1 MSTPLNTLKNVN
13 KHYLIA
19 LERAGL
25 NTVEKLC
32 TMTYSGLK
40 AVKGL
45 GVIGPLELVRAL
57 NEMGLRLMEE

>member
-1 MSTPLNTLKNVN
+1 MDTPLNTLKNVN

-40 AVKGL
+40 AVKLAKGAAAQAVL
-45 GVIGPLELVRAL
+45 
-57 NEMGLRLMEE
+57 

>member
-1 MSTPLNTLKNVN
+1 MDTPLKNVN
-13 KHYLIA
+13 KRCLKA
-19 LERAGL
+19 LESAGVD
-25 NTVEKLC
+25 TVEKLC

-57 NEMGLRLMEE
+57 NEMGLKLMEE

>member
-1 MSTPLNTLKNVN
+1 MDTPLNTLKKVN
-13 KHYLIA
+13 KHCLKA
-19 LERAGL
+19 LESAGVD
-25 NTVEKLC
+25 TVEKLC

-57 NEMGLRLMEE
+57 NEMGLKLMEE

>member
-1 MSTPLNTLKNVN
+1 MDTPLNTLKNVN
-13 KHYLIA
+13 KHYLIS
-19 LERAGL
+19 LERTGL

-57 NEMGLRLMEE
+57 NEIGMKLRGE